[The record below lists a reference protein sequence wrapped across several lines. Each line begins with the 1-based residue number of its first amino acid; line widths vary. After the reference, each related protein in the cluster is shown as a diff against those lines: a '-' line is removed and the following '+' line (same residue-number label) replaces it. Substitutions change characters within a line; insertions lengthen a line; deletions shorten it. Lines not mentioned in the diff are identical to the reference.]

1 MNKKSFKLIGL
12 VALVASTVLLVAC
25 QSETKT
31 KNSKSKDVQWGYTG
45 STGPDHWGDL
55 SKDYE
60 LSKNGKEQS
69 PINITGA
76 EDVDLPEL
84 NLNNQE
90 SEAQVENNGH
100 TIEVSFKNPKNT
112 LTIGN
117 EVYKLQQFHF
127 HAPAENEI
135 DGQTYPLEGHFVYK
149 TDNGKITVISV
160 LYNYGDENQAL
171 KQIWDKMPQAANTE
185 TELSQPISLDDFYP
199 EDKDYYNF
207 EGSLTTPPCT
217 EGVNWIVFKNQET
230 VSKEQVEKFTQTLG
244 FKNNRPIQD
253 TNGRQIKK

>member
-1 MNKKSFKLIGL
+1 MNKKSFKIIGL
-12 VALVASTVLLVAC
+12 VSLVASTVLLVAC
-25 QSETKT
+25 QSDT
-31 KNSKSKDVQWGYTG
+31 KNESSTKSKDVQWGYTG
-45 STGPDHWGDL
+45 ATGPDH
-55 SKDYE
+55 
-60 LSKNGKEQS
+60 S

-76 EDVDLPEL
+76 EDVNLPEL

-112 LTIGN
+112 LTIGDD
-117 EVYKLQQFHF
+117 VYKLQQFHF
-127 HAPAENEI
+127 HAPSENEI

-149 TDNGKITVISV
+149 TDNGKITVVSV
-160 LYNYGDENQAL
+160 LYNYGDENQTL

-185 TELSQPISLDDFYP
+185 TELPQAISLDDFYP

-244 FKNNRPIQD
+244 FENNRPIQD
-253 TNGRQIKK
+253 TNGRKIKE

>member
-69 PINITGA
+69 PINIT
-76 EDVDLPEL
+76 
-84 NLNNQE
+84 
-90 SEAQVENNGH
+90 
-100 TIEVSFKNPKNT
+100 
-112 LTIGN
+112 
-117 EVYKLQQFHF
+117 
-127 HAPAENEI
+127 
-135 DGQTYPLEGHFVYK
+135 
-149 TDNGKITVISV
+149 SV

-185 TELSQPISLDDFYP
+185 TELSQAISLDDFYP

-244 FKNNRPIQD
+244 FENNRPIQD
-253 TNGRQIKK
+253 TNGRKIKE